1 MPTSFIAQ
9 DIMAEHLLS
18 HNAIVFLKDKP
29 MRLRSG
35 LVTPIYVDNRILPS
49 YPEAW
54 RDIVETMASRI
65 VELKLD
71 FDVIAGVEGAGTLT
85 APPWLTASAF
95 RSSRF
100 AALPRVTATSVES
113 TVSTSKAKKFSSLRT
128 IFLPVFLYW
137 MQPKYFV
144 KPAPS

>member
-54 RDIVETMASRI
+54 RDIVETMASASLNLSWTLTSSPALKAP
-65 VELKLD
+65 EL
-71 FDVIAGVEGAGTLT
+71 LT
-85 APPWLTASAF
+85 APPGLPPR
-95 RSSRF
+95 RSVRHG
-100 AALPRVTATSVES
+100 S
-113 TVSTSKAKKFSSLRT
+113 TRYQELRQPQSNRRYRRQRQKSSHH
-128 IFLPVFLYW
+128 
-137 MQPKYFV
+137 
-144 KPAPS
+144 

>member
-65 VELKLD
+65 VSTISLQ
-71 FDVIAGVEGAGTLT
+71 
-85 APPWLTASAF
+85 ASG
-95 RSSRF
+95 
-100 AALPRVTATSVES
+100 
-113 TVSTSKAKKFSSLRT
+113 
-128 IFLPVFLYW
+128 
-137 MQPKYFV
+137 
-144 KPAPS
+144 

>member
-71 FDVIAGVEGAGTLT
+71 FDVIAGVEGAGT
-85 APPWLTASAF
+85 SHG
-95 RSSRF
+95 
-100 AALPRVTATSVES
+100 AALAYRLQELRQPQSNRRYRRQRQ
-113 TVSTSKAKKFSSLRT
+113 KSSHH
-128 IFLPVFLYW
+128 
-137 MQPKYFV
+137 
-144 KPAPS
+144 